1 MSVGRFADP
10 KPPTVDRFQHLN
22 LGRANCSNE
31 MVKVEFAILKT
42 GDRIKLAI
50 AGKTPVLLPL
60 TPAAGRYSGPLQ

>member
-1 MSVGRFADP
+1 MSVGRFADGE
-10 KPPTVDRFQHLN
+10 PPAVDRFQHIN

-60 TPAAGRYSGPLQ
+60 TPAAGRSSGPLQ